1 MRVII
6 AKHEK
11 TRETQNDYFINERRW
26 KMEFN
31 IFGKAVKIQS
41 SKMNQST
48 QRATGWSDEA
58 VSATSGFYNNIS
70 AKIATEISKLNFQ
83 HVKYKKTDNGIDTL
97 QSMDGSD
104 IDEVLNWKAK
114 GHLNSIDFWSD
125 VTRKLMRTRQV
136 YLKPHYDSDGNLI
149 DLLINEDE
157 DVDLNETV
165 NLVSP
170 FFINSNTSILDST
183 LSSIATKLQQGRIK
197 GQLKINGLI
206 DTESD
211 EFVQKAQNTLSQ
223 MQKIGSVNGLTVTD
237 DKTEIKEFS
246 NSYSV
251 LNDEEIK
258 LIKSELL
265 SSYFMSETILDG
277 TASQEEQIYFYQ
289 STIVPLLNQ
298 LEKELTYK
306 LISTSKRRKIQGNK
320 YYERIVIDNQLFKF
334 ASIDNMLSL
343 IHENTQAPLLNLNE
357 LRVLLG
363 LEAIE
368 GGDVYMTNLNS
379 KIIKDFS
386 DLENEIKKETNEE
399 TN

>member
-1 MRVII
+1 
-6 AKHEK
+6 
-11 TRETQNDYFINERRW
+11 
-26 KMEFN
+26 MEFN

-41 SKMNQST
+41 AKMNQST
-48 QRATGWSDEA
+48 QRAVGWSDEA

-97 QSMDGSD
+97 VSMDGSD
-104 IDEVLNWKAK
+104 IDEVLNWKPK
-114 GHLNSIDFWSD
+114 GHLNSVDFWSD

-136 YLKPHYDSDGNLI
+136 YLKPTYDKDGNLI

-157 DVDLNETV
+157 EIDTNETV

-211 EFVQKAQNTLSQ
+211 EFVEKAQATLNQ
-223 MQKIGSVNGLTVTD
+223 MQRIGSVNGLTVTD

-277 TASQEEQIYFYQ
+277 TATQEEQIYFYQ

-306 LISTSKRRKIQGNK
+306 LISTTKRRKVQGNK

>member
-1 MRVII
+1 
-6 AKHEK
+6 
-11 TRETQNDYFINERRW
+11 
-26 KMEFN
+26 MEFN
-31 IFGKAVKIQS
+31 IFGKAVTIQS
-41 SKMNQST
+41 AKLNQST
-48 QRATGWSDEA
+48 QRAVGGWSDEA

-104 IDEVLNWKAK
+104 IDEVLNWKPK
-114 GHLNSIDFWSD
+114 GHLNSVDFWSD
-125 VTRKLMRTRQV
+125 VTRKLMRTRQI

-157 DVDLNETV
+157 DVNTDETV

-306 LISTSKRRKIQGNK
+306 LISTSKRRKIAGNK

-368 GGDVYMTNLNS
+368 SGDVYMTNLNS

-386 DLENEIKKETNEE
+386 ELENEIEKETNEKI
-399 TN
+399 N

>member
-1 MRVII
+1 MKIL
-6 AKHEK
+6 K
-11 TRETQNDYFINERRW
+11 
-26 KMEFN
+26 
-31 IFGKAVKIQS
+31 IFGRTVTIQS
-41 SKMNQST
+41 AKLDKTT
-48 QRATGWSDEA
+48 QRAVGWSDEA

-97 QSMDGSD
+97 VSMDGSD
-104 IDEVLNWKAK
+104 IDEVLNWKPK
-114 GHLNSIDFWSD
+114 GHLNSVDFWSD

-136 YLKPHYDSDGNLI
+136 YLKPTYDKDGVLI

-157 DVDLNETV
+157 DINTDETV

-211 EFVQKAQNTLSQ
+211 EFVQKAQATLNQ

-265 SSYFMSETILDG
+265 SSYFMSESILDG

-306 LISTSKRRKIQGNK
+306 LISTTKRRKIAGNK

-368 GGDVYMTNLNS
+368 GGDIYMTNLNS

-386 DLENEIKKETNEE
+386 DLENEIEKETNEE

>member
-1 MRVII
+1 
-6 AKHEK
+6 
-11 TRETQNDYFINERRW
+11 
-26 KMEFN
+26 MEFN
-31 IFGKAVKIQS
+31 LFGKAVKIQS

-48 QRATGWSDEA
+48 QRAVGWADEA

-114 GHLNSIDFWSD
+114 GHLNSVDFWSD

-136 YLKPHYDSDGNLI
+136 YLKPHYDSDGNLV

-157 DVDLNETV
+157 DVNTDETV

-265 SSYFMSETILDG
+265 SSYFMSESILDG

-306 LISTSKRRKIQGNK
+306 LISTTKRRKIAGNK

-368 GGDVYMTNLNS
+368 NGDVYMTNLNS

-386 DLENEIKKETNEE
+386 DLENEIEKETNEE

>member
-1 MRVII
+1 MKLYKKRHRKEVKIL
-6 AKHEK
+6 K
-11 TRETQNDYFINERRW
+11 
-26 KMEFN
+26 
-31 IFGKAVKIQS
+31 IFGRTVTIQS
-41 SKMNQST
+41 AKLDKQT
-48 QRATGWSDEA
+48 QRAVGWSDEA

-83 HVKYKKTDNGIDTL
+83 HVKYKKNDNGIDTL
-97 QSMDGSD
+97 VSMDGSD
-104 IDEVLNWKAK
+104 IDEVLNWKSK
-114 GHLNSIDFWSD
+114 GHLNSVDFWSD

-136 YLKPHYDSDGNLI
+136 YLKPTYDKDGNLV

-157 DVDLNETV
+157 DVNTDETV

-306 LISTSKRRKIQGNK
+306 LISTTKRRKIKGNQ

-368 GGDVYMTNLNS
+368 GGDIYMTNLNS

-386 DLENEIKKETNEE
+386 DLENEIEKETNEE

>member
-1 MRVII
+1 
-6 AKHEK
+6 
-11 TRETQNDYFINERRW
+11 
-26 KMEFN
+26 MEFN

-41 SKMNQST
+41 SKMNQQT
-48 QRATGWSDEA
+48 QRAISWSDEA

-83 HVKYKKTDNGIDTL
+83 HVKYKKNENGIDTL

-104 IDEVLNWKAK
+104 IDEVLNWRPK
-114 GHLNSIDFWSD
+114 GHLNSVDFWSD

-136 YLKPHYDSDGNLI
+136 YLKPTYDKDGVLV

-157 DVDLNETV
+157 DINTDETV

-211 EFVQKAQNTLSQ
+211 EFVQKAQNTLNQ

-277 TASQEEQIYFYQ
+277 TATQEEQIYFYQ

-306 LISTSKRRKIQGNK
+306 LISTTKRRKIKGNQ

-386 DLENEIKKETNEE
+386 DLENEIKKETNEK

>member
-1 MRVII
+1 
-6 AKHEK
+6 
-11 TRETQNDYFINERRW
+11 
-26 KMEFN
+26 MEFN

-41 SKMNQST
+41 SKMNQQT
-48 QRATGWSDEA
+48 QRAVGWSDEA

-265 SSYFMSETILDG
+265 SSYFMSESILDG

-306 LISTSKRRKIQGNK
+306 LISTSKRRKIAGNK

-386 DLENEIKKETNEE
+386 DLENEIEKETNEE

>member
-1 MRVII
+1 
-6 AKHEK
+6 
-11 TRETQNDYFINERRW
+11 
-26 KMEFN
+26 MEFN
-31 IFGKAVKIQS
+31 LFGKAVKIQS
-41 SKMNQST
+41 SKMNQQT
-48 QRATGWSDEA
+48 QRAVGWSDEA

-97 QSMDGSD
+97 VSMDGSD
-104 IDEVLNWKAK
+104 IDEVLNWKPK
-114 GHLNSIDFWSD
+114 GHLNSVDFWSD

-136 YLKPHYDSDGNLI
+136 YLKPIYDKDGVLV

-211 EFVQKAQNTLSQ
+211 EFVQKAQATLSQ

-265 SSYFMSETILDG
+265 SSYFMSESILDG

-306 LISTSKRRKIQGNK
+306 LISTTKRRKIKGNQ

-368 GGDVYMTNLNS
+368 GGDIYMTNLNS

-386 DLENEIKKETNEE
+386 ELENEIEKETNEE

>member
-1 MRVII
+1 MKIL
-6 AKHEK
+6 K
-11 TRETQNDYFINERRW
+11 
-26 KMEFN
+26 
-31 IFGKAVKIQS
+31 IFGRTVTIQS
-41 SKMNQST
+41 AKLDKTT
-48 QRATGWSDEA
+48 QRAVGWSDEA

-97 QSMDGSD
+97 VSMDGSD
-104 IDEVLNWKAK
+104 IDEVLNWKPK
-114 GHLNSIDFWSD
+114 GHLNSVDFWSD

-136 YLKPHYDSDGNLI
+136 YLKPTYDKDGVLI

-157 DVDLNETV
+157 DINTDETV

-211 EFVQKAQNTLSQ
+211 EFVQKAQATLNQ

-265 SSYFMSETILDG
+265 SSYFMSESILDG

-306 LISTSKRRKIQGNK
+306 LISTTKRRKIAGNK

-386 DLENEIKKETNEE
+386 ELENEIEKETNEE

>member
-1 MRVII
+1 MNIL
-6 AKHEK
+6 K
-11 TRETQNDYFINERRW
+11 
-26 KMEFN
+26 
-31 IFGKAVKIQS
+31 IFGRTVTIQS
-41 SKMNQST
+41 SKLDKQT
-48 QRATGWSDEA
+48 QRAVGWSDEA

-97 QSMDGSD
+97 VSMDGSD
-104 IDEVLNWKAK
+104 IDEVLNWKSK
-114 GHLNSIDFWSD
+114 GRLNSVDFWSD
-125 VTRKLMRTRQV
+125 VTKKLMRTRQV

-157 DVDLNETV
+157 DVNTDETV

-277 TASQEEQIYFYQ
+277 TATQEEQIYFYQ

-306 LISTSKRRKIQGNK
+306 LISTTKRRKIAGNK

-386 DLENEIKKETNEE
+386 DLENEIEKETNEKI
-399 TN
+399 N

>member
-1 MRVII
+1 
-6 AKHEK
+6 
-11 TRETQNDYFINERRW
+11 
-26 KMEFN
+26 MEFN
-31 IFGKAVKIQS
+31 LFGKAVKIQS
-41 SKMNQST
+41 SKVNQQT
-48 QRATGWSDEA
+48 QRAVGWSDEA

-83 HVKYKKTDNGIDTL
+83 HVKYKKNENGIDTL

-104 IDEVLNWKAK
+104 IDEVLNWKSK
-114 GHLNSIDFWSD
+114 GHLNSVDFWSD
-125 VTRKLMRTRQV
+125 VTRKLMRTRQI
-136 YLKPHYDSDGNLI
+136 YLKPTYDKDGTLI

-157 DVDLNETV
+157 DVNTDETV

-183 LSSIATKLQQGRIK
+183 LSSIAQKLQQGRIK

-223 MQKIGSVNGLTVTD
+223 MQRIGSVNGLTVTD

-306 LISTSKRRKIQGNK
+306 LISTTKRRKIKGNQ

-368 GGDVYMTNLNS
+368 GGDIYMTNLNS

-386 DLENEIKKETNEE
+386 ELENEEKETNEK

>member
-1 MRVII
+1 
-6 AKHEK
+6 
-11 TRETQNDYFINERRW
+11 
-26 KMEFN
+26 MEFN

-41 SKMNQST
+41 SKMNQQT
-48 QRATGWSDEA
+48 QRAVGWSDEA

-97 QSMDGSD
+97 TSMDGSD
-104 IDEVLNWKAK
+104 IDEVLNWKSK
-114 GHLNSIDFWSD
+114 GHLNSVDFWSD

-136 YLKPHYDSDGNLI
+136 YLKTSYDKDGNLI

-157 DVDLNETV
+157 DVNTDETV

-277 TASQEEQIYFYQ
+277 TATQEEQIYFYQ

-306 LISTSKRRKIQGNK
+306 LISTTKRRKIAGNK

-368 GGDVYMTNLNS
+368 GGDIYMTNLNS

-386 DLENEIKKETNEE
+386 ELDSEEEKETNEE

>member
-1 MRVII
+1 
-6 AKHEK
+6 
-11 TRETQNDYFINERRW
+11 
-26 KMEFN
+26 MEFN

-41 SKMNQST
+41 SKMNQQT
-48 QRATGWSDEA
+48 QRAISWSDEA

-83 HVKYKKTDNGIDTL
+83 HVKYKKNDNGIDTL
-97 QSMDGSD
+97 VSMDGSD
-104 IDEVLNWKAK
+104 IDEVLNWKPK
-114 GHLNSIDFWSD
+114 GHLNSVDFWSD

-136 YLKPHYDSDGNLI
+136 YLKPTYDKDGNLI

-157 DVDLNETV
+157 DINTDETV

-211 EFVQKAQNTLSQ
+211 EFVQKAQATLNQ

-237 DKTEIKEFS
+237 DKTDIKEFS

-265 SSYFMSETILDG
+265 SSYFMSESILDG

-306 LISTSKRRKIQGNK
+306 LISTTKRRKIAGNK

-368 GGDVYMTNLNS
+368 GGDIYMTNLNS

-386 DLENEIKKETNEE
+386 DLENEIEKETNEE

>member
-1 MRVII
+1 
-6 AKHEK
+6 
-11 TRETQNDYFINERRW
+11 
-26 KMEFN
+26 MEFN

-41 SKMNQST
+41 SKMNQQT
-48 QRATGWSDEA
+48 QRAISWSDEA

-83 HVKYKKTDNGIDTL
+83 HVKYKKTTNGIDTL
-97 QSMDGSD
+97 TSMDGSD

-114 GHLNSIDFWSD
+114 GHLNSVDFWSD
-125 VTRKLMRTRQV
+125 VTKKLMRTRQV
-136 YLKPHYDSDGNLI
+136 YLKPIYDKDGNLF

-277 TASQEEQIYFYQ
+277 TATQEEQIYFYQ

-306 LISTSKRRKIQGNK
+306 LISTTKRRKIAGNK

-386 DLENEIKKETNEE
+386 DLENEEKETNEE

>member
-1 MRVII
+1 
-6 AKHEK
+6 
-11 TRETQNDYFINERRW
+11 
-26 KMEFN
+26 MEFN
-31 IFGKAVKIQS
+31 LFGKAVKIQS
-41 SKMNQST
+41 SKVNQST
-48 QRATGWSDEA
+48 QRAVGWSDEA

-83 HVKYKKTDNGIDTL
+83 HVKYKKNENGIDTL
-97 QSMDGSD
+97 VSMDGSD
-104 IDEVLNWKAK
+104 IDEVLNWKSK
-114 GHLNSIDFWSD
+114 GHLNSVDFWSD

-136 YLKPHYDSDGNLI
+136 YLKPTYDKDGNLI

-277 TASQEEQIYFYQ
+277 TATQEEQIYFYQ

-306 LISTSKRRKIQGNK
+306 LISTSKRRKIAGNK

-343 IHENTQAPLLNLNE
+343 IHENTQSPLLNLNE

-368 GGDVYMTNLNS
+368 GGDIYMTNLNS

-386 DLENEIKKETNEE
+386 ELENEIEKETNEK

>member
-1 MRVII
+1 MKIL
-6 AKHEK
+6 K
-11 TRETQNDYFINERRW
+11 
-26 KMEFN
+26 
-31 IFGKAVKIQS
+31 IFGRTVTIQS
-41 SKMNQST
+41 AKLDKTT
-48 QRATGWSDEA
+48 QRAVGWSDEA

-83 HVKYKKTDNGIDTL
+83 HIKYKKTDNGIDTL

-104 IDEVLNWKAK
+104 IDEVLNWRPK
-114 GHLNSIDFWSD
+114 GHLNSVDFWSD

-136 YLKPHYDSDGNLI
+136 YLKPHYDKDGNLI

-197 GQLKINGLI
+197 GQLKINGLV
-206 DTESD
+206 DTDSE
-211 EFVQKAQNTLSQ
+211 EFVEKAQATLSQ

-265 SSYFMSETILDG
+265 SSYFMSESILDG

-306 LISTSKRRKIQGNK
+306 LISTTKRRKVQGNK

>member
-1 MRVII
+1 
-6 AKHEK
+6 
-11 TRETQNDYFINERRW
+11 
-26 KMEFN
+26 MEFN
-31 IFGKAVKIQS
+31 LFGKAVKIQS
-41 SKMNQST
+41 SKMNQQT
-48 QRATGWSDEA
+48 QRAVGWSDEA

-83 HVKYKKTDNGIDTL
+83 HVKYKKNDNGIDTL
-97 QSMDGSD
+97 VSMDGSD

-114 GHLNSIDFWSD
+114 GHLNSVDFWSD

-136 YLKPHYDSDGNLI
+136 YLKPSYDKDGNLI

-157 DVDLNETV
+157 EIDTNETV

-277 TASQEEQIYFYQ
+277 TATQEEQIYFYQ

-306 LISTSKRRKIQGNK
+306 LISTTKRRKIKGNQ

-386 DLENEIKKETNEE
+386 ELENEIEKETNEK

>member
-1 MRVII
+1 
-6 AKHEK
+6 
-11 TRETQNDYFINERRW
+11 
-26 KMEFN
+26 MEFN

-41 SKMNQST
+41 AKMNQST

-97 QSMDGSD
+97 VSMDGSD
-104 IDEVLNWKAK
+104 IDEVLNWKPK
-114 GHLNSIDFWSD
+114 GHLNSVDFWSD
-125 VTRKLMRTRQV
+125 VTRKLMRARQV
-136 YLKPHYDSDGNLI
+136 YLKPIYDKDGNLI

-157 DVDLNETV
+157 DVNTDETV

-265 SSYFMSETILDG
+265 SSYFMSESILDG
-277 TASQEEQIYFYQ
+277 TATQEEQIYFYQ

-306 LISTSKRRKIQGNK
+306 LISTSKRRKIAVNK

-386 DLENEIKKETNEE
+386 DLENEIEKETNEE

>member
-1 MRVII
+1 
-6 AKHEK
+6 
-11 TRETQNDYFINERRW
+11 
-26 KMEFN
+26 MEFN

-48 QRATGWSDEA
+48 QRAVGWSDEA

-83 HVKYKKTDNGIDTL
+83 HVKYKKNDNGIDTL
-97 QSMDGSD
+97 VSMDGSD
-104 IDEVLNWKAK
+104 IDEVLNWRPK
-114 GHLNSIDFWSD
+114 GHLNSVDFWSD

-136 YLKPHYDSDGNLI
+136 YLKPSYDKDGVLI

-306 LISTSKRRKIQGNK
+306 LISTTKRRKIKGNQ

-368 GGDVYMTNLNS
+368 GGDIYMTNLNS

>member
-1 MRVII
+1 MKIL
-6 AKHEK
+6 K
-11 TRETQNDYFINERRW
+11 
-26 KMEFN
+26 
-31 IFGKAVKIQS
+31 IFGRTVTIQS
-41 SKMNQST
+41 AKLDKQT
-48 QRATGWSDEA
+48 QRAVGWSDEA

-114 GHLNSIDFWSD
+114 GHLNSVDFWSD
-125 VTRKLMRTRQV
+125 VTRKLMRTRQI
-136 YLKPHYDSDGNLI
+136 YLKPTYDKDGTLI

-157 DVDLNETV
+157 DVNTDETV

-265 SSYFMSETILDG
+265 SSYFMSESILDG
-277 TASQEEQIYFYQ
+277 TATQEEQIYFYQ

-306 LISTSKRRKIQGNK
+306 LISTSKRRKIAGNK

-334 ASIDNMLSL
+334 ASIENMLSL

-368 GGDVYMTNLNS
+368 GGDIYMTNLNS

-386 DLENEIKKETNEE
+386 DLENEIEKETNEKI
-399 TN
+399 N

>member
-1 MRVII
+1 
-6 AKHEK
+6 
-11 TRETQNDYFINERRW
+11 
-26 KMEFN
+26 MEFN
-31 IFGKAVKIQS
+31 LFGKAVKIQS
-41 SKMNQST
+41 SKVNQQT
-48 QRATGWSDEA
+48 QRAVGWSDEA

-83 HVKYKKTDNGIDTL
+83 HVKYKKNENGIDTL

-104 IDEVLNWKAK
+104 IDEVLNWKSK
-114 GHLNSIDFWSD
+114 GHLNSVDFWSD

-136 YLKPHYDSDGNLI
+136 YLKPTYDKDGVLV

-157 DVDLNETV
+157 DVNTDETV

-211 EFVQKAQNTLSQ
+211 EFVQKAQATLSQ

-306 LISTSKRRKIQGNK
+306 LISTTKRRKIQGNK

-368 GGDVYMTNLNS
+368 GGDIYMTNLNS

-386 DLENEIKKETNEE
+386 ELENEEEKETNEE

>member
-1 MRVII
+1 
-6 AKHEK
+6 
-11 TRETQNDYFINERRW
+11 
-26 KMEFN
+26 MEFN
-31 IFGKAVKIQS
+31 LFGKAVKIQS
-41 SKMNQST
+41 SKVNQST
-48 QRATGWSDEA
+48 QRAVGWSDSA

-83 HVKYKKTDNGIDTL
+83 HVKYKKNENGIDTL

-104 IDEVLNWKAK
+104 IDEVLNWRPK
-114 GHLNSIDFWSD
+114 GHLNSVDFWSD

-136 YLKPHYDSDGNLI
+136 YLKPIYDKDGNLI

-157 DVDLNETV
+157 EIDTNETV

-211 EFVQKAQNTLSQ
+211 EFVQKAQNTLNQ

-306 LISTSKRRKIQGNK
+306 LISTSKRRKIAGNK

-386 DLENEIKKETNEE
+386 ELENEEKETNEK

>member
-1 MRVII
+1 MNIL
-6 AKHEK
+6 K
-11 TRETQNDYFINERRW
+11 
-26 KMEFN
+26 
-31 IFGKAVKIQS
+31 IFGRTVTIQS
-41 SKMNQST
+41 AKLDKTT
-48 QRATGWSDEA
+48 QRAVGWSDEA

-83 HVKYKKTDNGIDTL
+83 HVKYKKNDNGIDTL
-97 QSMDGSD
+97 VSMDGSD
-104 IDEVLNWKAK
+104 IDEVLNWKSK
-114 GHLNSIDFWSD
+114 GHLNSVDFWSD

-136 YLKPHYDSDGNLI
+136 YLKPTYDKDGVLV

-157 DVDLNETV
+157 DINTDETV

-211 EFVQKAQNTLSQ
+211 EFVQKAQATLNQ

-265 SSYFMSETILDG
+265 SSYFMSESILDG
-277 TASQEEQIYFYQ
+277 TATQEEQIYFYQ

-306 LISTSKRRKIQGNK
+306 LISTSKRRKIKGNQ

-368 GGDVYMTNLNS
+368 GGDIYMTNLNS

-386 DLENEIKKETNEE
+386 ELENEIEKETNEKI
-399 TN
+399 N

>member
-1 MRVII
+1 
-6 AKHEK
+6 
-11 TRETQNDYFINERRW
+11 
-26 KMEFN
+26 MEFN

-41 SKMNQST
+41 AKMNQST
-48 QRATGWSDEA
+48 QRAVGWSDEA

-83 HVKYKKTDNGIDTL
+83 HVKYKKTTNGIDTL
-97 QSMDGSD
+97 TSMDGSD

-114 GHLNSIDFWSD
+114 GHLNSVDFWSD
-125 VTRKLMRTRQV
+125 VTRKLMRTRQI
-136 YLKPHYDSDGNLI
+136 YLKPTYDKDGNLI

-157 DVDLNETV
+157 DINTDETV

-211 EFVQKAQNTLSQ
+211 EFVQKAQATLNQ

-277 TASQEEQIYFYQ
+277 TATQEEQIYFYQ

-306 LISTSKRRKIQGNK
+306 LISTSKRRKIKGNQ

-368 GGDVYMTNLNS
+368 GGDIYMTNLNS

-386 DLENEIKKETNEE
+386 ELDSEEEKETNEE

>member
-1 MRVII
+1 MKIL
-6 AKHEK
+6 K
-11 TRETQNDYFINERRW
+11 
-26 KMEFN
+26 
-31 IFGKAVKIQS
+31 IFGRTVTIQS
-41 SKMNQST
+41 AKLDKTT
-48 QRATGWSDEA
+48 QRAVGWSDEA

-97 QSMDGSD
+97 VSMDGSD
-104 IDEVLNWKAK
+104 IDEVLNWKPK
-114 GHLNSIDFWSD
+114 GHLNSVDFWSD

-136 YLKPHYDSDGNLI
+136 YLKPTYDKDGVLI

-157 DVDLNETV
+157 DINTDETV

-211 EFVQKAQNTLSQ
+211 EFVQKAQATLNQ

-265 SSYFMSETILDG
+265 SSYFMSESILDG

-306 LISTSKRRKIQGNK
+306 LISTSKRRKIAGNK

-368 GGDVYMTNLNS
+368 GGDIYMTNLNS

-386 DLENEIKKETNEE
+386 DLENEIEKETNEE

>member
-1 MRVII
+1 MNIL
-6 AKHEK
+6 K
-11 TRETQNDYFINERRW
+11 
-26 KMEFN
+26 
-31 IFGKAVKIQS
+31 IFGRTVTIQS
-41 SKMNQST
+41 SKLDKQT
-48 QRATGWSDEA
+48 QRAVGWADEA
-58 VSATSGFYNNIS
+58 ISATSGFYNNIS

-104 IDEVLNWKAK
+104 IDEVLNWRPK
-114 GHLNSIDFWSD
+114 GHLNSVDFWSD

-136 YLKPHYDSDGNLI
+136 YLKPHYDSDGNLV

-157 DVDLNETV
+157 DVNTDETV

-306 LISTSKRRKIQGNK
+306 LISTSKRRKIAGNK

-368 GGDVYMTNLNS
+368 GGDIYMTNLNS

-386 DLENEIKKETNEE
+386 DLENEIKKETNEK

>member
-1 MRVII
+1 
-6 AKHEK
+6 
-11 TRETQNDYFINERRW
+11 
-26 KMEFN
+26 MEFN

-41 SKMNQST
+41 AKMNQST

-104 IDEVLNWKAK
+104 IDEVLNWRPK
-114 GHLNSIDFWSD
+114 GHLNSVDFWSD

-136 YLKPHYDSDGNLI
+136 YLKPIYDSDGNLI

-157 DVDLNETV
+157 DVNTDETV

-306 LISTSKRRKIQGNK
+306 LISTSKRRKIAGNK

-386 DLENEIKKETNEE
+386 DLENEIEKETNEKI
-399 TN
+399 N

>member
-1 MRVII
+1 
-6 AKHEK
+6 
-11 TRETQNDYFINERRW
+11 
-26 KMEFN
+26 MEFN

-41 SKMNQST
+41 AKMNQST
-48 QRATGWSDEA
+48 QRAVGWSDEA

-83 HVKYKKTDNGIDTL
+83 HVKYKKTKNGIDTL

-114 GHLNSIDFWSD
+114 GHLNSVDFWSD

-136 YLKPHYDSDGNLI
+136 YLKPTYDKDGNLI

-157 DVDLNETV
+157 DINTDETV

-211 EFVQKAQNTLSQ
+211 EFVQKAQATLNQ

-265 SSYFMSETILDG
+265 SSYFMSESILDG
-277 TASQEEQIYFYQ
+277 TATQEEQIYFYQ

-306 LISTSKRRKIQGNK
+306 LISTSKRRKIKGNQ

-386 DLENEIKKETNEE
+386 ELENEEEKETNEK

>member
-1 MRVII
+1 M
-6 AKHEK
+6 K
-11 TRETQNDYFINERRW
+11 
-26 KMEFN
+26 
-31 IFGKAVKIQS
+31 IFGKTVTIQS
-41 SKMNQST
+41 AKLDKQT
-48 QRATGWSDEA
+48 QRAVGGWSDEA

-83 HVKYKKTDNGIDTL
+83 HVKYKKNENGIDTL

-114 GHLNSIDFWSD
+114 GHLNSVDFWSD

-157 DVDLNETV
+157 DVNTDETV

-206 DTESD
+206 DTESN
-211 EFVQKAQNTLSQ
+211 EFVEKAQATLNQ

-306 LISTSKRRKIQGNK
+306 LISTTKRRKIQGNK

-386 DLENEIKKETNEE
+386 DLENEIEKETNEE

>member
-1 MRVII
+1 
-6 AKHEK
+6 
-11 TRETQNDYFINERRW
+11 
-26 KMEFN
+26 MEFN

-41 SKMNQST
+41 SKMNQQT
-48 QRATGWSDEA
+48 QRAISWSDEA

-114 GHLNSIDFWSD
+114 GHLNSVDFWSD

-136 YLKPHYDSDGNLI
+136 YLKPTYDKDGVLV

-157 DVDLNETV
+157 DINTDETV

-211 EFVQKAQNTLSQ
+211 EFVQKAQNTLNQ

-306 LISTSKRRKIQGNK
+306 LISTSKRRKIAGNK

>member
-1 MRVII
+1 MKIL
-6 AKHEK
+6 K
-11 TRETQNDYFINERRW
+11 
-26 KMEFN
+26 
-31 IFGKAVKIQS
+31 IFGRTVTIQS
-41 SKMNQST
+41 AKLDKTT
-48 QRATGWSDEA
+48 QRAVGWSDEA

-97 QSMDGSD
+97 VSMDGSD
-104 IDEVLNWKAK
+104 IDEVLNWKPK
-114 GHLNSIDFWSD
+114 GHLNSVDFWSD

-136 YLKPHYDSDGNLI
+136 YLKPTYDKDGVLI

-157 DVDLNETV
+157 DINTDETV

-211 EFVQKAQNTLSQ
+211 EFVQKAQATLNQ

-265 SSYFMSETILDG
+265 SSYFMSESILDG

-306 LISTSKRRKIQGNK
+306 LISTTKRRKIAGNK

-386 DLENEIKKETNEE
+386 DLENEIEKETNEE

>member
-1 MRVII
+1 
-6 AKHEK
+6 
-11 TRETQNDYFINERRW
+11 
-26 KMEFN
+26 MEFN

-48 QRATGWSDEA
+48 QRAVGWSDEA

-104 IDEVLNWKAK
+104 IDEVLNWRPK
-114 GHLNSIDFWSD
+114 GHLNSVDFWSD
-125 VTRKLMRTRQV
+125 VTRKLMRTRQI
-136 YLKPHYDSDGNLI
+136 YLKPTYDKDGVLV

-157 DVDLNETV
+157 EIDTNETV

-211 EFVQKAQNTLSQ
+211 EFVQKAQSTLNQ

-265 SSYFMSETILDG
+265 SSYFMSESILDG

-306 LISTSKRRKIQGNK
+306 LISTSKRRKIKGNQ

-368 GGDVYMTNLNS
+368 GGDIYMTNLNS

-386 DLENEIKKETNEE
+386 ELENEIEKETNEKI
-399 TN
+399 N

>member
-1 MRVII
+1 
-6 AKHEK
+6 
-11 TRETQNDYFINERRW
+11 
-26 KMEFN
+26 MEFN
-31 IFGKAVKIQS
+31 LFGKAVKIQS
-41 SKMNQST
+41 SKVNQQT
-48 QRATGWSDEA
+48 QRAVGWSDEA

-104 IDEVLNWKAK
+104 IDEVLNWRPK
-114 GHLNSIDFWSD
+114 GHLNSVDFWSD

-136 YLKPHYDSDGNLI
+136 YLKPIYDKDGVLV

-157 DVDLNETV
+157 DVNTDETV

-306 LISTSKRRKIQGNK
+306 LISTTKRRKIAGNK

-368 GGDVYMTNLNS
+368 GGDIYMTNLNS

-386 DLENEIKKETNEE
+386 ELENEIEKETDEE

>member
-1 MRVII
+1 
-6 AKHEK
+6 
-11 TRETQNDYFINERRW
+11 
-26 KMEFN
+26 
-31 IFGKAVKIQS
+31 
-41 SKMNQST
+41 
-48 QRATGWSDEA
+48 
-58 VSATSGFYNNIS
+58 
-70 AKIATEISKLNFQ
+70 
-83 HVKYKKTDNGIDTL
+83 
-97 QSMDGSD
+97 
-104 IDEVLNWKAK
+104 
-114 GHLNSIDFWSD
+114 
-125 VTRKLMRTRQV
+125 MRTRQV
-136 YLKPHYDSDGNLI
+136 YLKPHYDSDGNLV

-157 DVDLNETV
+157 DVNTDETV

-277 TASQEEQIYFYQ
+277 TATQEEQIYFYQ

-306 LISTSKRRKIQGNK
+306 LISTSKRRKIKGNQ

-386 DLENEIKKETNEE
+386 ELDSEEEKETNEE